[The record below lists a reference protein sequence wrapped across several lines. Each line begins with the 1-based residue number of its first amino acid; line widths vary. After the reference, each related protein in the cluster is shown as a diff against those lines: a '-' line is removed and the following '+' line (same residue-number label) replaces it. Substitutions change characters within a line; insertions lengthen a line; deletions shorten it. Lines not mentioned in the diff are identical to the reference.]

1 MVGIGALMGRHYG
14 GRMSTMQDDTAE
26 VDEAA
31 QRLAAGLKAERE
43 ARGWSIAELAAR
55 SGVSRA
61 MISKLERAEASPTA
75 ALLGRLSGPFGLTVS
90 ALLARA
96 EGMATG
102 GVLARA
108 AAQARWRDPGTG
120 YLRRQ
125 LSPAGAD
132 PELVR
137 VELPPGAVVPFPAA
151 SYTLLRGQCIWLLEG
166 ELVFREGATTHRLA
180 PGDCLALGPPQDCAY
195 ENPSATQPSI
205 YVVAVARR

>member
-1 MVGIGALMGRHYG
+1 
-14 GRMSTMQDDTAE
+14 MQADAADAP
-26 VDEAA
+26 DEAA
-31 QRLAAGLKAERE
+31 RRLAARLKAERE

-61 MISKLERAEASPTA
+61 MISKVERAEASPTA

-96 EGMATG
+96 EDAAAG
-102 GVLARA
+102 GVVARA
-108 AAQARWRDPGTG
+108 AEQAMWRDPGTG

-125 LSPAGAD
+125 VSPPGAD
-132 PELVR
+132 PEVVQ
-137 VELPPGAVVPFPAA
+137 VELPPRARVPFPAV
-151 SYTLLRGQCIWLLEG
+151 SYTLLRGQCVWLLKG
-166 ELVFREGATTHRLA
+166 ELLFHEGQVTHRLR
-180 PGDCLALGPPQDCAY
+180 PGDCLALGPPQDCAF